1 MSISGILSTAGRDV
15 FDLAYRISPIIL
27 QGGIAQKTEIN
38 ALPIIA
44 LTESISFVNGI
55 ISGGNLPNLDNFFA
69 HFSVQP
75 GGTLINNTIG
85 MYPFANQTVAA
96 NAIIQNPLNISL
108 VMHCPMR
115 GSGAAVTKLSSLM
128 ALQAA
133 LELHNTMG
141 GTYAIATPGY
151 LYTNMVMQSFR
162 DVSRNPDTQ
171 PQAQF
176 QIDFM
181 RPLTQESQA
190 QQVQSTLM
198 KKLSGGG
205 QTSASWGATGSGNP
219 FSSILGSVLT

>member
-1 MSISGILSTAGRDV
+1 MSISGVLSTMGRDV
-15 FDLAYRISPIIL
+15 FDLAYRVSPIIL
-27 QGGIAQKTEIN
+27 QGGIAQKTAVN

-44 LTESISFVNGI
+44 LTESVGFINGLI
-55 ISGGNLPNLDNFFA
+55 AGGDLPNLDNFFA
-69 HFSVQP
+69 HFSVMP

-85 MYPFANQTVAA
+85 MYPFANQTVAG
-96 NAIIQNPLNISL
+96 NAIIQNPLNVSL
-108 VMHCPMR
+108 LMHCPMR
-115 GSGAAVTKLSSLM
+115 GAGAAVTKLSSLM

-133 LELHNTMG
+133 IDLHNTMG

-176 QIDFM
+176 QIDFI
-181 RPLTQESQA
+181 RPLTQESQE

-198 KKLSGGG
+198 RKLSGGA
-205 QTSASWGATGSGNP
+205 QTGTSWGATGSGKP
-219 FSSILGSVLT
+219 FSTIVGDVFT

>member
-27 QGGIAQKTEIN
+27 QGGIAQKTEVN

-55 ISGGNLPNLDNFFA
+55 ISGDSLPNLDNFFA

-96 NAIIQNPLNISL
+96 NAIIQNPLNVSL

-115 GSGAAVTKLSSLM
+115 GPGAAVTKLSSLM

-205 QTSASWGATGSGNP
+205 QTSASWSSTGSGNP